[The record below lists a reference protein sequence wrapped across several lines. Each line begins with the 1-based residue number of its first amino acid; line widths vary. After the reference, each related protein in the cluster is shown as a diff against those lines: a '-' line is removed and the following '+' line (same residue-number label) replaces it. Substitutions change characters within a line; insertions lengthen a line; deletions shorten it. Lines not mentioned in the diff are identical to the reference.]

1 MRNGQDVPAAERA
14 AFGMEWLI
22 SNGAGGSASGTA
34 SARAARRTNA
44 LLTARSE
51 HGRLI
56 TLLLG
61 FEERLVE
68 SSGNWDVPAP
78 PAGGSGTKSG
88 ARAAIESFR
97 AAPDPTWRLRAGET
111 TFERRVQMIRGHQ
124 AVIVQWTHLAG
135 PEARLTLGPCVVCR
149 APETLGTSRAESAR
163 ATQGVPGRVRIEN
176 ESGEPSL
183 TLWHNGAFL
192 PARVWRRDLRYP
204 LDAPVGD
211 GEDALIPGWIDGPL
225 RAGSPLIVVAAAED
239 DLFRRLAAEDR
250 LGTPPPRSL
259 AECVDVLGRRAHQAR
274 ASREA
279 RAIAAADFTARQAA
293 AAHNSPLARRREA
306 LVESDDRW
314 TLALAGALDAARIT
328 RGTRLAL
335 LPALPVSSP
344 QAGDPLRAV
353 PALVTLR
360 RFDEARDVLLG
371 TTEYLDEGLAPESF
385 DPLDGTPRYGDPA
398 PALWLVHAAE
408 VYVRRSEDIDGLRDT
423 LYPALEGVM
432 QFYRAGTR
440 GVRVGD
446 HGLLEYA
453 LDGHHIASAELNAL
467 WYHALVAMAQ
477 LARLLGR
484 KENGAFYLAWA
495 RELQQRYAEHLWDDR
510 EGVLFARLE
519 DGRAVAG
526 MRPAHVLAA
535 SLHPMLLSPDRARRM
550 VTRLESALF
559 TPYGLRDEPGS
570 GRAVTSWLGPWYAAY
585 LRSHGR
591 NPAALSRVHDWLE
604 ILHGRLRRDAWRGV
618 PSTFTAL
625 NDEVPLA
632 DGTLSTAAAGELLRA
647 WIEDLEPG
655 AAPERAG
662 LAAAET
668 L

>member
-34 SARAARRTNA
+34 SARAARRTHA
-44 LLTARSE
+44 LLTARGE
-51 HGRLI
+51 HGRLT

-61 FEERLVE
+61 FEERLID
-68 SSGNWDVPAP
+68 SSGSWDVPSA
-78 PAGGSGTKSG
+78 PAGSSNTKSG

-97 AAPDPTWRLRAGET
+97 AAPEPTWRLRAGDT
-111 TFERRVQMIRGHQ
+111 LFERRVQMVAGHQ

-149 APETLGTSRAESAR
+149 APEQLDAPRAEATR

-176 ESGEPSL
+176 AAGEPSL

-192 PARVWRRDLRYP
+192 PARVWRRDLRYAF
-204 LDAPVGD
+204 DAD
-211 GEDALIPGWIDGPL
+211 ASAGEDALIPGWIDGPL
-225 RAGSPLIVVAAAED
+225 RAGSPLIVVASAED
-239 DLFRRLAAEDR
+239 DLFRRLAAEER

-259 AECVDVLGRRAHQAR
+259 AECVAVIERV
-274 ASREA
+274 SREA
-279 RAIAAADFTARQAA
+279 ALTRGRKAIAAADFTARQAA

-306 LVESDDRW
+306 LLDAGDRW
-314 TLALAGALDAARIT
+314 TLPLAAALDAARIA
-328 RGTRLAL
+328 RGTHLAL
-335 LPALPVSSP
+335 LPSLPLDSP
-344 QAGDPLRAV
+344 HAGDALRAV

-360 RFDEARDVLLG
+360 RFDEARSVLLG
-371 TTEYLDEGLAPESF
+371 AIEYLDEGLAPEAF
-385 DPLDGTPRYGDPA
+385 DAVDGTPRYGDPA
-398 PALWLVHAAE
+398 RALWLVHAAD
-408 VYVRRSEDIDGLRDT
+408 VYVRRSEDIEGLRET

-446 HGLLEYA
+446 HGLLEYVSEGRTLA
-453 LDGHHIASAELNAL
+453 PADLNAL

-495 RELQQRYAEHLWDDR
+495 RELQQRFAEHLWNDR
-510 EGVLFARLE
+510 DGVLFARLE
-519 DGRAVAG
+519 NGRPISG
-526 MRPAHVLAA
+526 LEPAHVLAV
-535 SLHPMLLSPDRARRM
+535 SLHPVLIAPDRARRLISN
-550 VTRLESALF
+550 LETALF
-559 TPYGLRDEPGS
+559 TPFGLREAPGS
-570 GRAVTSWLGPWYAAY
+570 DRAVTSWLGPWYAAY
-585 LRSHGR
+585 LRGHGR

-604 ILHGRLRRDAWRGV
+604 ILEGRLRRDARPGV
-618 PSTFTAL
+618 PSSFTAL
-625 NDEVPLA
+625 EDAVPHA

-647 WIEDLEPG
+647 WIEDLEPS

-662 LAAAET
+662 ATAVQAL
-668 L
+668 